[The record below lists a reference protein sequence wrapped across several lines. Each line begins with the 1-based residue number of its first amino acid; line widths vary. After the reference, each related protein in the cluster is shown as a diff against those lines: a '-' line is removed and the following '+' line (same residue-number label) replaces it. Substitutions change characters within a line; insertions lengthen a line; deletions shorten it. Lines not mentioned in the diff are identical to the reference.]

1 LLPRIYTRTGDD
13 GTTGLIGG
21 KRVSKDSPRIEA
33 CGSLDELNAMIGV
46 VRSHALPESIQKV
59 LQRVQ
64 EELFILGA
72 ELAVPADADSKR
84 AVFDED
90 HVRNLEIEI
99 DVLEENLTPIRQFIL
114 PGGTVAAAELHL
126 VRAMARRAERSCVSL
141 SRMEE
146 LNPQILRYLNRLSDL
161 CFVLARTVN
170 RQHSVPESKPMD
182 PQKDRR

>member
-1 LLPRIYTRTGDD
+1 VLPRIYTGTGDE

-21 KRVSKDSPRIEA
+21 ERVPKDSPRIEA

-46 VRSHALPESIQKV
+46 VCSQALDESIEKI

-64 EELFILGA
+64 EDLFMLGA
-72 ELAVPADADSKR
+72 EIAAPKGSDPRGPAIEERIRS
-84 AVFDED
+84 
-90 HVRNLEIEI
+90 LENEI
-99 DVLEENLTPIRQFIL
+99 DALEDNLPPIKKFIL

-126 VRAMARRAERSCVSL
+126 VRAVARRAERSCVSL
-141 SRMEE
+141 SRLEG

-170 RQHSVPESKPMD
+170 RQHMVTESHPTAS
-182 PQKDRR
+182 RI